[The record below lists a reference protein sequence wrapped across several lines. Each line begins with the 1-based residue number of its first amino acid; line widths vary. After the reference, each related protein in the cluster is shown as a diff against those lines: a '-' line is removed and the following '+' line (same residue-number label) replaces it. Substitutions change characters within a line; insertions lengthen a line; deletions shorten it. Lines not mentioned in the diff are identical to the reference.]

1 MLTIFSFPIMKI
13 EFEEY
18 EKKVISNRGDGC
30 CGTRLGIVLI
40 KQKNIK

>member
-1 MLTIFSFPIMKI
+1 MLTIFSFSIMKI

-18 EKKVISNRGDGC
+18 EKKVIPNRGDGG

-40 KQKNIK
+40 KQKSIK

>member
-13 EFEEY
+13 EFE
-18 EKKVISNRGDGC
+18 GC

-40 KQKNIK
+40 KQKDIK